1 MSAKTPNLFKRS
13 LGFVFIT
20 LVLTYSTFWFIER
33 WLFENI
39 LEKIL
44 GNMEKYGVQVSYRE
58 MKASGFP
65 DDLTFKLHEIQ
76 IKSGDFR
83 FYAPALII
91 KAGLFFPLKH
101 QFWIRVEDM
110 PRITFQNYKGKGS
123 YFRGSVLLER
133 FRFKGI
139 IFDLE
144 SLFFVKD
151 NTPVLK
157 ILGTHLDFHLS
168 RSRKEALFLEASA
181 AGKLEG
187 WIKKM
192 RLQGNTRVGFETAFK
207 ITHIDSFVKEKSALE
222 TWRNHQGKVQFD
234 KISLVFPQMDFVCD
248 GSLSLDETLA
258 LKGDFKLKMQGF
270 QRLFNILADQ
280 GVSERDLTFLKL
292 SHVFLDREQDGTM
305 SIPFSLKNKRFYLMG
320 FPLPFTL

>member
-44 GNMEKYGVQVSYRE
+44 GDMEKYGVQISYRE

-65 DDLTFKLHEIQ
+65 DDLTFKLNEIQ

-91 KAGLFFPLKH
+91 KAGFFFTLKH
-101 QFWIRVEDM
+101 QFWIRVEDT
-110 PRITFQNYKGKGS
+110 PRITFQNYRGKGS
-123 YFRGSVLLER
+123 YLRGNVLLER

-139 IFDLE
+139 MFDIE
-144 SLFFVKD
+144 SLFFVQ
-151 NTPVLK
+151 NNMPVLK
-157 ILGTHLDFHLS
+157 ILGTHLDFHLTKNQ
-168 RSRKEALFLEASA
+168 KEALFLEASA
-181 AGKLEG
+181 TGKLEG
-187 WIKKM
+187 WTKEM

-207 ITHIDSFVKEKSALE
+207 ITQIDAFMKGKNGLE
-222 TWRNHQGKVQFD
+222 TWRNHQGQLQFG
-234 KISLVFPQMDFVCD
+234 KISLVFPQMNFVCD
-248 GSLSLDETLA
+248 GSLSLDKNLA
-258 LKGDFKLKMQGF
+258 LKGDFKLKIQGF
-270 QRLFNILADQ
+270 QRLFNLLATQ

-292 SHVFLDREQDGTM
+292 SEIFLDREQDGTM
-305 SIPFSLKNKRFYLMG
+305 SIPLSLKNRRFYLLG
-320 FPLPFTL
+320 FPLPFTF